1 MMAILTSVRWY
12 LIVVLICISLIM
24 SNVEYLFM
32 CLLLSCMSSLE
43 KCLFKS
49 FLPLFDWVVCF
60 SGVELYELLVYF
72 GNSPLSVVAFGII
85 FSHSEG
91 WLFTL
96 LLVSLAVQKLL
107 SLIRSHLYTFVLFC
121 YFRRWVIEDLAL
133 ICVIDCSASV
143 FL

>member
-1 MMAILTSVRWY
+1 
-12 LIVVLICISLIM
+12 M

-72 GNSPLSVVAFGII
+72 GNNPLSVVAFGII

>member
-1 MMAILTSVRWY
+1 MFVTQLYVFFGE
-12 LIVVLICISLIM
+12 M
-24 SNVEYLFM
+24 S
-32 CLLLSCMSSLE
+32 
-43 KCLFKS
+43 KS
-49 FLPLFDWVVCF
+49 FFPLFDWVVCF

-72 GNSPLSVVAFGII
+72 GNNPLSVVAFGII

-91 WLFTL
+91 CLFTL

-133 ICVIDCSASV
+133 IYVIDCSAYV

>member
-1 MMAILTSVRWY
+1 
-12 LIVVLICISLIM
+12 M
-24 SNVEYLFM
+24 SDVEYLFM
-32 CLLLSCMSSLE
+32 CLLLSCMSSSE

-72 GNSPLSVVAFGII
+72 GNNPLSVVAFGII

-133 ICVIDCSASV
+133 ICVIDCSAYV